1 MTVRDLIKS
10 SLRLIGA
17 IATGETPTSDEQA
30 DALVVLN
37 DILESWSNNGFLIYE
52 KKRETFSLVAS
63 QQSYTFGTGGDFNS
77 ARPVQILEVNSKDGD
92 IETPMKILTDS
103 EWAAVSDKT
112 ITAENPYYVYASGT
126 YPTETL
132 SVWPVP
138 TSTNSLVIHSL
149 KPLTAFSAV
158 GDTVSLPPGYAR
170 ALKYNLAL
178 ELAPEYG
185 KPIDPTITVIANESK
200 ADLQRQN
207 INPVYMT
214 PDTYGIGGGSRYDIY
229 TGTYR

>member
-17 IATGETPTSDEQA
+17 IASGETPTSDEQA
-30 DALVVLN
+30 DALATLN

-52 KKRETFSLVAS
+52 KKREVFSLVAT
-63 QQSYTFGTGGDFNS
+63 QQAYTFGTGGNFNS
-77 ARPVQILEVNSKDGD
+77 TRPVQLLEVNSTYGSV
-92 IETPMKILTDS
+92 ELPMKILTDA
-103 EWAAVSDKT
+103 EWAAIPDKT
-112 ITAENPYYVYASGT
+112 QTAENPTHIFASGSF
-126 YPTETL
+126 PLLTL
-132 SVWPVP
+132 SVWPIP
-138 TSTNSLVIHSL
+138 TTTNSIVIHSL
-149 KPLTAFSAV
+149 KPLTEFAAV
-158 GDTVSLPPGYAR
+158 GDTVSLPIGYSR

-185 KPIDPTITVIANESK
+185 KAIDPNVANIAVESK

-207 INPVYMT
+207 IQPVYLL
-214 PDTYGIGGGSRYDIY
+214 PDTYGIKPRAMYDIK